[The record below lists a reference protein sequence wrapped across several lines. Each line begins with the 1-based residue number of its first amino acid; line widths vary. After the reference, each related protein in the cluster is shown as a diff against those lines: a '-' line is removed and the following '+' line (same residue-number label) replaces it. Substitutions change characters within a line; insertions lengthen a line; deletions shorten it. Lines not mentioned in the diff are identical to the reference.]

1 METEVPS
8 GRQTAL
14 QGTFWSP
21 QAFSPYSRGEGDGS
35 IGLKGGPALSTGFLE
50 KNRDVLSTDI
60 LNLVQSSKNKFL
72 KEIFNL
78 ESPQTKLGH
87 GTIRQLK
94 SGNQFFKVSYYLAPS
109 LQGTVPDR

>member
-21 QAFSPYSRGEGDGS
+21 QAFSPYSRDGGDGS
-35 IGLKGGPALSTGFLE
+35 IDLKGSPALSTGFLE

-94 SGNQFFKVSYYLAPS
+94 AGNQFFKVSYYLPPS